1 MRHIANVMEYM
12 PVVQIL
18 DVPVP
23 QMVDS
28 VPVTDRILQHNMD
41 QIGGY
46 GVEQLV
52 VVPKLSTQTR
62 ISAPA
67 FVPEPQT
74 AEQLVNVPVLSFD
87 DCFLVLQVVL
97 SFPFFLLLPCVSFIF
112 SCSQFVL
119 YFLFVKNV
127 FLLFF
132 RFSFSKLLPLLA
144 TESRFYKI
152 CFLRS
157 RCSME
162 MWCLDDTGQDSWNWV
177 GPPAWERA

>member
-1 MRHIANVMEYM
+1 MTVTRTEAAGTQCFSLDDEEPLAAGERPAALAEPRGHEKVMRHIANVMEYM

-46 GVEQLV
+46 VVEQLV

-67 FVPEPQT
+67 FVPEPLT

-97 SFPFFLLLPCVSFIF
+97 SFPFFLLLPWVSFIF
-112 SCSQFVL
+112 SCSQFFL

-132 RFSFSKLLPLLA
+132 
-144 TESRFYKI
+144 
-152 CFLRS
+152 
-157 RCSME
+157 
-162 MWCLDDTGQDSWNWV
+162 
-177 GPPAWERA
+177 